1 MMHFHNVDVMV
12 TRKAWDDSILNKDV
26 RPSVA
31 VKNLAVAL
39 WGSSVL
45 VQRTVTGAAS
55 NANTNKDS
63 RPPLTPRK
71 VAFLRECLVMKL
83 RGENQ
88 HPDAIGV
95 MSTTAKINHIRG
107 KR

>member
-1 MMHFHNVDVMV
+1 MHFHDADVMV

-31 VKNLAVAL
+31 VKNLAVAV

-45 VQRTVTGAAS
+45 VQRTVTGVAS
-55 NANTNKDS
+55 NANPNKDS

-71 VAFLRECLVMKL
+71 VAFLRGEC
-83 RGENQ
+83 
-88 HPDAIGV
+88 
-95 MSTTAKINHIRG
+95 KISDVIVT
-107 KR
+107 